1 MDRAVV
7 TSRLP
12 RIGDD
17 PRAVV
22 TATDPATSAY
32 LEGRNAARPRG
43 APALTWEQAEREL
56 LEVAR
61 ESYCTRAG
69 DQITT
74 RYRSR
79 RRAIDVELVVQVRQG
94 ARFTVVGASVR
105 YDDGYQGSGREPG
118 DFKIRAPGGGTLGR
132 LRDADDEPRPD
143 RGLDGIQFR
152 RRGSEEWEPVP
163 DDLDLVAMARASED
177 AGHPHMRTWLEA
189 RGVRVR

>member
-1 MDRAVV
+1 M
-7 TSRLP
+7 TSRLF

-17 PRAVV
+17 SCAVV
-22 TATDPATSAY
+22 TATDSAIFAY

-43 APALTWEQAEREL
+43 SPALTWDQAEREL
-56 LEVAR
+56 LAVAR

-79 RRAIDVELVVQVRQG
+79 RRAIDVELVVQVRHS
-94 ARFTVVGASVR
+94 ARFAVVGASVR

-118 DFKIRAPGGGTLGR
+118 DLKLRAPGGGTLGR

-143 RGLDGIQFR
+143 RGLDGVQFR

-163 DDLDLVAMARASED
+163 DDLDLVAMARAAED
-177 AGHPHMRTWLEA
+177 AGYPYMRTWLEA